1 MTITKAFNDIRQ
13 VKGWKMNEIIKTREP
28 RGLFWYFDEQA
39 HVYVGCDNQYGYAWT
54 EEFATRSDCIAW
66 LNQ

>member
-39 HVYVGCDNQYGYAWT
+39 HVYVGCDNQYGDVWT
-54 EEFATRSDCIAW
+54 EEFATQSDCIAW

>member
-1 MTITKAFNDIRQ
+1 
-13 VKGWKMNEIIKTREP
+13 MNEIIKTREP

-39 HVYVGCDNQYGYAWT
+39 HVYVGCDNQYGDAWT

>member
-1 MTITKAFNDIRQ
+1 MS
-13 VKGWKMNEIIKTREP
+13 EIIDTREP
-28 RGLFWYFDEQA
+28 RGLFWCFDEQA
-39 HVYVGCDNQYGYAWT
+39 HVYVGCDNRYGDAWT

>member
-13 VKGWKMNEIIKTREP
+13 VKGRKMNEIIKTREP

-39 HVYVGCDNQYGYAWT
+39 HVYVGCDNQYGDAWT
-54 EEFATRSDCIAW
+54 EEFATRSNCIAW